1 MKVNRILTAIC
12 KFYDRVEETW
22 EGGIRKKSTG
32 MVLVLSYLL
41 SLAVIELNIRN
52 LLPLPLESYIPDN
65 RFYAIHIAFSLLLLV
80 EVVDLVFGITRSVS
94 EAMGKQLEIFS
105 LILLRQSFKE
115 FTFFSGP
122 LEWEEIS
129 RSVLPILSG
138 AVGALFVFAA
148 LVVYYKII
156 CHHPVIDED
165 QKESFISVKKTLSL
179 SLLGIY
185 TIIGLFNIV
194 EYLQTGRFFKFFE
207 TFYTILIFA
216 DILIVLI
223 SLSFSHTYHVVFR
236 NSGFALATV
245 TIRLA
250 LIAPHYFNIAIGAG
264 ASLFVVALT
273 VAYNRFIRYSCSI

>member
-1 MKVNRILTAIC
+1 MKRVLTVIDT
-12 KFYDRVEETW
+12 FYNRVEETW
-22 EGGIRKKSTG
+22 ESGAMKKSTG
-32 MVLVLSYLL
+32 TILVLSYLL
-41 SLAVIELNIRN
+41 SLGIIELNTWGY
-52 LLPLPLESYIPDN
+52 LPLPFKTYIPDN
-65 RFYAIHIAFSLLLLV
+65 RFYAIHIAFSLLLLI

-115 FTFFSGP
+115 FTYFSEP
-122 LEWEEIS
+122 LKWDEIS

-138 AVGALFVFAA
+138 AVGALLVFIA

-156 CHHPVIDED
+156 CHHPITDDED
-165 QKESFISVKKTLSL
+165 QKASFISAKKTLSL
-179 SLLGIY
+179 TLLGIY
-185 TIIGLFNIV
+185 TVIGILNII
-194 EYLQTGRFFKFFE
+194 EYLETGRFFKFFE

-223 SLSFSHTYHVVFR
+223 SLRFSHTYHVVFR

-250 LIAPHYFNIAIGAG
+250 LIAPHYFDIAIGTG

-273 VAYNRFIRYSCSI
+273 VAYNRFVKYSCAI